1 MKTALIYLNGGPID
15 EKRLMSAIKEA
26 PYIIAVDGGANFLHI
41 HKIIPDV
48 LIGDMDSIHQNISR
62 ELVQKNTIVIRHPK
76 EKDQTDSELAISYAI
91 DQGCKEIIIT
101 GFGGDRLDHIIAT
114 IHFLC
119 SVINKIKVKI
129 LQNNEDIY
137 FVTKS
142 LQFQGKKDDEV
153 SIIPLLADA
162 KGVTTKGLQY
172 ALSDELLNVSSTRGV
187 SNVMNNTIVSITLK
201 KGRLMVVHRHL

>member
-1 MKTALIYLNGGPID
+1 MKTALIYLNGGSLN
-15 EKRLMSAIKEA
+15 EKRLKGAIKET
-26 PYIIAVDGGANFLHI
+26 PYIIAVDGGANYLHN

-62 ELVQKNTIVIRHPK
+62 ELAQKGTIIIQHPK

-91 DQGCKEIIIT
+91 EQGCKEIVIA
-101 GFGGDRLDHIIAT
+101 GFGGDRFDHMIAT
-114 IHFLC
+114 IHFL
-119 SVINKIKVKI
+119 SKVIKKIEVKI
-129 LQNNEDIY
+129 IQNNEDIY

-153 SIIPLLADA
+153 SIIPLLTDA

-172 ALSDELLNVSSTRGV
+172 ALSDELLNISSTRGV
-187 SNVMNNTIVSITLK
+187 SNVMSNSTASISLK
-201 KGRLMVVHRHL
+201 EGTLMVVHRRL

>member
-15 EKRLMSAIKEA
+15 EKRLKDAIKET
-26 PYIIAVDGGANFLHI
+26 PYIIAVDGGANYLHN

-48 LIGDMDSIHQNISR
+48 LIGDMDSIHQNTSR
-62 ELVQKNTIVIRHPK
+62 ELARKSTIIIRHPK

-91 DQGCKEIIIT
+91 EQGCKEIIIT
-101 GFGGDRLDHIIAT
+101 GFVGDRFDHMIAT
-114 IHFLC
+114 INFL
-119 SVINKIKVKI
+119 SKLIKKIKVKI
-129 LQNNEDIY
+129 IQNNEDIY

-153 SIIPLLADA
+153 SIIPLLTDA

-172 ALSDELLNVSSTRGV
+172 GLSDELLNVSSTRGV
-187 SNVMNNTIVSITLK
+187 SNVMSNATVSISLK
-201 KGRLMVVHRHL
+201 EGTLMVVHRHL